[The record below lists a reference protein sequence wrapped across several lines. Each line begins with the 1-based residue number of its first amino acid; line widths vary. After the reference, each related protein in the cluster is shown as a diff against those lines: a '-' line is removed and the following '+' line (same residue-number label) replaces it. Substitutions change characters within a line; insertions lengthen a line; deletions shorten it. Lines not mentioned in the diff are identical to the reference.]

1 MGLGTFGIE
10 DASIFATNGKC
21 VSRTRNRVVKF
32 QPQHYHLHD
41 HCILKNTI
49 HEDGKALLFSNLI
62 FLQFLQYPWKQT
74 SKKLQSFKDL
84 NESTVSSTENWLLL
98 INIRDCIIYNII
110 TLKKKNQ
117 YSVYFLKLCLWFS
130 SLFQHRFVSD
140 EIFFFHPH
148 FEAAGSWSMTWRL
161 RIICK
166 AFQYC
171 FWQQESKFRT
181 SQPRTKYRILSTGA
195 HMLTK
200 VADYWFNVF
209 LLPHTTTKSRKAL
222 VFFHSSLKSQLQEI
236 QY

>member
-1 MGLGTFGIE
+1 MGLSIFGIE
-10 DASIFATNGKC
+10 DQWLFSNV
-21 VSRTRNRVVKF
+21 VSRICNRVVKF
-32 QPQHYHLHD
+32 QPRHYHLHD

-84 NESTVSSTENWLLL
+84 NESTVSFTEDWLLL
-98 INIRDCIIYNII
+98 INIRNSIIYNII
-110 TLKKKNQ
+110 PLKKKISIPCTSWNYVCDFL
-117 YSVYFLKLCLWFS
+117 YSG
-130 SLFQHRFVSD
+130 HRFVSD
-140 EIFFFHPH
+140 EIFFFHPQ

-181 SQPRTKYRILSTGA
+181 RQPRTKYRILSAGA

-200 VADYWFNVF
+200 VADYWVNVF
-209 LLPHTTTKSRKAL
+209 LLPHNTTKSRKAL